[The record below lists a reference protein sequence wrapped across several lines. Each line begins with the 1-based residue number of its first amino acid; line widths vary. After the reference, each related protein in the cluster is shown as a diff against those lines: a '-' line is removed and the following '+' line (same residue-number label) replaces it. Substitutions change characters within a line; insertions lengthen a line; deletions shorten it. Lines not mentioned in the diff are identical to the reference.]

1 MTLTKT
7 QQALIERAKM
17 HGGMAAIDAGSGR
30 GARGGRV
37 TFGNRERAALRAGAD
52 IRLAGC
58 PPVRGIT
65 DRRIVEANGRF
76 YARMPH
82 AAR

>member
-1 MTLTKT
+1 M
-7 QQALIERAKM
+7 QY
-17 HGGMAAIDAGSGR
+17 AIKATCTNWGAQR
-30 GARGGRV
+30 GARRV
-37 TFGNRERAALRAGAD
+37 SGLTAQERAAVRAGAD
-52 IRLAGC
+52 VRLAGC